1 MAASLLAR
9 IQLDWKNR
17 WGIAEPGHELLSQLQ
32 RCAKPGVAKWLEKYV
47 VVTNRAWSTNHR
59 QSMVSRTMEPFRQMQ
74 SVANPCIFL

>member
-32 RCAKPGVAKWLEKYV
+32 RCAKPGVAKQLERYAGGVGAGRKG
-47 VVTNRAWSTNHR
+47 TRD
-59 QSMVSRTMEPFRQMQ
+59 
-74 SVANPCIFL
+74 

>member
-32 RCAKPGVAKWLEKYV
+32 RCAKPGVAKWLEK
-47 VVTNRAWSTNHR
+47 RAGGAGAGRKGTR
-59 QSMVSRTMEPFRQMQ
+59 D
-74 SVANPCIFL
+74 

>member
-32 RCAKPGVAKWLEKYV
+32 RCAKPGVAKWLEKYAGGV
-47 VVTNRAWSTNHR
+47 GEGR
-59 QSMVSRTMEPFRQMQ
+59 QATRD
-74 SVANPCIFL
+74 